1 MIPTKV
7 TLLPMLSG
15 FGLAWYE
22 ALWGK
27 GLIPSTPGFLHFSGL
42 SRRMKQ
48 PANVTVLHTG
58 NICEFCRR
66 HRFSCLFQ
74 CRQNVTALAG
84 AANIFRFTGN
94 NPVSAGKSQG
104 GLLLLH
110 VSSPDVESDAI
121 LIAVEHECGVG
132 AG

>member
-1 MIPTKV
+1 
-7 TLLPMLSG
+7 MLS
-15 FGLAWYE
+15 LEQACYE

-27 GLIPSTPGFLHFSGL
+27 GLIQSTPGFLHFSGL

-48 PANVTVLHTG
+48 PA
-58 NICEFCRR
+58 
-66 HRFSCLFQ
+66 
-74 CRQNVTALAG
+74 NVTALAG